1 MSRIIKRN
9 AFFQELLQNLK
20 KSTVALTISFL
31 NILNKKYLVVEQIP
45 NTCYCSV
52 SFDRDFFDFLKIF
65 CSAAAYLSI
74 AFVIALHIITNTL
87 CLYNNI

>member
-52 SFDRDFFDFLKIF
+52 SFDRDFFDFKNF